1 MKLEVIIIDDDEI
14 MIMIQKKMIINSS
27 FNDKPLSF
35 LNGKLGLDY
44 IEKDN
49 DADKLY
55 FIFLD
60 INMPVMNGWEFLDAL
75 NKTSFAG
82 NVIVAVLSSS
92 TNESDK
98 QKVLQYTQV
107 TSYLEKPI
115 NTQKLNELKQSSQL
129 KYFFKQ

>member
-35 LNGKLGLDY
+35 LHGKLGLDY

>member
-14 MIMIQKKMIINSS
+14 MIMIQKKLIIYSS
-27 FNDKPLSF
+27 FNDRPLYF

>member
-14 MIMIQKKMIINSS
+14 VIMIQKKMIINSS
-27 FNDKPLSF
+27 FNDRPLAF

-44 IEKDN
+44 IVKDN

-60 INMPVMNGWEFLDAL
+60 IHMPVMNGWEFLDAI
-75 NKTSFAG
+75 NQTPFAG
-82 NVIVAVLSSS
+82 NVLVAVLSSS

-98 QKVLQYTQV
+98 QKALQYTQV
-107 TSYLEKPI
+107 TGYLEKPVSV
-115 NTQKLNELKQSSQL
+115 QKINELKQASKL
-129 KYFFKQ
+129 KYFFK